1 MRLEPS
7 NGDEDV
13 NDTPPVIIQMTVV
26 LDSGNAEMIFRA
38 MEVLSRASV
47 GLALDGVS
55 TDINIFQPQHMDYIV
70 DVDREDND

>member
-1 MRLEPS
+1 MRLEP
-7 NGDEDV
+7 NGDGDED
-13 NDTPPVIIQMTVV
+13 NTPPVIIHMTVV

-55 TDINIFQPQHMDYIV
+55 TDINIFQPQHLDYVI
-70 DVDREDND
+70 DVETDDD